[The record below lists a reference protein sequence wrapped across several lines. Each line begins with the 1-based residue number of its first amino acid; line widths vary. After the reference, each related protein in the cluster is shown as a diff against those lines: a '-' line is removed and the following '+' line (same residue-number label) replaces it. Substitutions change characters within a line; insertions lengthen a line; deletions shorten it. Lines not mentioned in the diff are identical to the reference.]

1 MQARNRSKYL
11 NERHQLQVHLFL
23 KLFVKAYIMEN
34 RYRQNKYV
42 KANVTDLANKKT
54 LAGQDDHKIKIKAL

>member
-1 MQARNRSKYL
+1 
-11 NERHQLQVHLFL
+11 
-23 KLFVKAYIMEN
+23 MEN
-34 RYRQNKYV
+34 QYHQNKYV